1 MGKNPRSWEMENGP
15 RAFFAF
21 VAMTSFFLT
30 GSTAAAADEPIQE
43 IVITATKTKNDRK
56 LIPQSVD
63 VLTQKDFAKW
73 GAQTVEDVLK
83 RVPNLDLTPT
93 SMQGQSSQV
102 THQVSLRGMGSK

>member
-1 MGKNPRSWEMENGP
+1 
-15 RAFFAF
+15 
-21 VAMTSFFLT
+21 
-30 GSTAAAADEPIQE
+30 AADEPIQE

-102 THQVSLRGMGSK
+102 THQVSLRGMGNKGTL